1 MNIQEQ
7 WVQFHRN
14 KLFTRGTNTNNR
26 IERHNR
32 TLKTNRLQMSDHLV
46 ESVKILIRHA
56 YHIHKEALNITIK
69 DTVRVRQINHGI
81 DCLFLREYSKVLT
94 DHAIDLIK
102 TAQSHMD
109 DIIEKYN
116 IEDNSESE
124 HNFIFKCSNRLDI
137 MVSFN
142 HAGQLQCN
150 CKGFMQYQIT
160 CSHILIILEH
170 IILKNLEEPVTIEEL
185 VDIKRFYLKQNGT
198 FDQNAISYEPE
209 PIITQTIQQTNQS
222 LSSNAKYN
230 QLNAVVQR
238 FVARSTQE
246 GTSNF
251 NKILDIFTSMTEAI
265 EQNNLNE
272 FCLNFQHNFVNDK
285 ELSNEEIELVIQTQ
299 EREQELEPEPVNPCC
314 SKDIA
319 PKSPFTLVS
328 CKNPIGR
335 PKNSTKSTVTSF
347 TKQVKRKTSQIVHSI
362 KSSKLPKIFNKKT
375 TTTTTTITKTSTS
388 TSITDK
394 HNKNL
399 DDTLA
404 DIEELEESCVL
415 DKNCIQ
421 ISDDSDSSLPSI
433 NL

>member
-1 MNIQEQ
+1 
-7 WVQFHRN
+7 
-14 KLFTRGTNTNNR
+14 
-26 IERHNR
+26 
-32 TLKTNRLQMSDHLV
+32 
-46 ESVKILIRHA
+46 
-56 YHIHKEALNITIK
+56 
-69 DTVRVRQINHGI
+69 
-81 DCLFLREYSKVLT
+81 
-94 DHAIDLIK
+94 
-102 TAQSHMD
+102 
-109 DIIEKYN
+109 
-116 IEDNSESE
+116 
-124 HNFIFKCSNRLDI
+124 
-137 MVSFN
+137 
-142 HAGQLQCN
+142 
-150 CKGFMQYQIT
+150 MQYQIT